1 MRLQCVS
8 DGSMAAHIERQPV
21 RLQNIPGIFI
31 EPKRTRNIGV
41 YQFEYWHLVKYFVH
55 GETTTKSTKPTRF
68 TKKQN
73 IYFYFLFTVVTTY
86 TFYLHICLH
95 NKIFNLFEN
104 TAHIYYILIFDPVLY
119 FIKVCLRHTKLD
131 VWMDTMIVAQTY
143 YF

>member
-8 DGSMAAHIERQPV
+8 DGSMAYIERQPV
-21 RLQNIPGIFI
+21 WLQNIMEIFVG
-31 EPKRTRNIGV
+31 PKRTRSIRA
-41 YQFEYWHLVKYFVH
+41 YLFEYWHLIKYFVH
-55 GETTTKSTKPTRF
+55 GETTIKSTKPTRF

-73 IYFYFLFTVVTTY
+73 IYLYFLFTVVTTY
-86 TFYLHICLH
+86 IFYLHICLH

-104 TAHIYYILIFDPVLY
+104 TAYIYRILIFYTVLY